1 MKQIFADGNNYPE
14 IEIEKKTVGRKKMAD
29 DCNHHFRMFF
39 NGF

>member
-14 IEIEKKTVGRKKMAD
+14 IEIEKKRWAGRKWRD